1 MIYKSII
8 STKYRNKII
17 KISQF
22 IDANLCFMINIVFV
36 KTSCHEKF
44 TFYGEKTNYKLS
56 PIKFRISKKE
66 DPTKIWRQGFTPWKF
81 NYLK

>member
-1 MIYKSII
+1 
-8 STKYRNKII
+8 
-17 KISQF
+17 
-22 IDANLCFMINIVFV
+22 MINIVFV

-44 TFYGEKTNYKLS
+44 TFYGEKTNDKLS